1 MPKSFSGER
10 TVFLTNSVGKTRYPH
25 TLTKNIQ
32 KNEVGGVPG
41 GPTVK
46 TSNSTA
52 VGTGLIPSQG
62 SSVCCE
68 MQPKKKKTR
77 KLFKKMK
84 LHPYLTP

>member
-10 TVFLTNSVGKTRYPH
+10 TVFLTNSIGKTRYPH
-25 TLTKNIQ
+25 TKQKTYK

-62 SSVCCE
+62 SSVCLRCS
-68 MQPKKKKTR
+68 QKR
-77 KLFKKMK
+77 KEQENFLKR
-84 LHPYLTP
+84 